1 MEDVVEYVFAGFMIF
16 LLFSSSASILSSIT
30 DRYLHM
36 ATYPNDVVINRLLYS
51 IAPEGRIDPFI
62 LQALSPNYSQVFGYY
77 LDYEYLRG
85 AINMGDYVFSIQISP
100 PLDVKVDFSDESII
114 IRSFNII
121 DMKPCGSEAF
131 VYLFYNGTLNSYYHI
146 ILDNGFGSIPLKFK
160 PQLMVVFVRYGQLFG
175 IGLYGDFKVNFIIA
189 QPMQFYLSSFG
200 GEYCIVDGVLGSSS
214 VRLLDENGAS
224 FYSRVFSNPISIS
237 NGSLEFSIFASGL
250 GDLHTIFGVC
260 GPDYNGSI
268 VLANSS
274 FMVNS
279 TVVKN
284 FTFNVPLSREF
295 HGSNV
300 RLFLKLSSSGKVYVY
315 FGGWTYPSTLR
326 LNNILSSS
334 YRSSYLSW
342 FNADNIWLLWFDKS
356 IHVNTLPIVG
366 FPYVVVY
373 VFNGV
378 FHVAFIPEL
387 KVSIGFLNEDYF
399 TYSFLRID
407 VHHLLLCKIGV
418 NGGGVGMW
426 RSEFNRTKSS

>member
-16 LLFSSSASILSSIT
+16 LLFSSSASILNSIV

-114 IRSFNII
+114 IRSFSVI

-131 VYLFYNGTLNSYYHI
+131 VYLFYNGTLNNYYHI

-175 IGLYGDFKVNFIIA
+175 IGLYGDFKVNSIIA

-214 VRLLDENGAS
+214 IRLLDENGIS

-260 GPDYNGSI
+260 GPDYNESI

-274 FMVNS
+274 FVVNS

-284 FTFNVPLSREF
+284 FAFNAPLLREF

-300 RLFLKLSSSGKVYVY
+300 RLFLKLISSGKVYVY
-315 FGGWTYPSTLR
+315 FGGWTYPSTLK

-334 YRSSYLSW
+334 YRSSYLSG
-342 FNADNIWLLWFDKS
+342 FNADNIWLLWFDKN
-356 IHVNTLPIVG
+356 IHVNTFPIAG
-366 FPYVVVY
+366 FPYVFVY

-378 FHVAFIPEL
+378 FHVTFIPEL
-387 KVSIGFLNEDYF
+387 KVSIGFLDEDYF

-407 VHHLLLCKIGV
+407 AHHLLLCRIGV
-418 NGGGVGMW
+418 NGGGVDMW
-426 RSEFNRTKSS
+426 RSVFNRTISS

>member
-16 LLFSSSASILSSIT
+16 LLFSSSASILSSIA

-36 ATYPNDVVINRLLYS
+36 ATYPNDLVINRLLYS
-51 IAPEGRIDPFI
+51 IAPEGRVDPFI
-62 LQALSPNYSQVFGYY
+62 LQALSPNYSQIFGYY
-77 LDYEYLRG
+77 LDYEYLRE
-85 AINMGDYVFSIQISP
+85 AINMEDYVFSIQISP

-121 DMKPCGSEAF
+121 DMKPCGNEAF
-131 VYLFYNGTLNSYYHI
+131 VYLFYNGTLNDYYHVS
-146 ILDNGFGSIPLKFK
+146 LDNGFGSIPLKFK

-175 IGLYGDFKVNFIIA
+175 IGLYGDFKVKSIIA
-189 QPMQFYLSSFG
+189 QPMQFYLSSFD

-224 FYSRVFSNPISIS
+224 FHSRVFSNPISIS
-237 NGSLEFSIFASGL
+237 NGSLEFSIFASGI
-250 GDLHTIFGVC
+250 GNLHTIFGIC

-274 FMVNS
+274 FTVNS
-279 TVVKN
+279 TIVKN

-300 RLFLKLSSSGKVYVY
+300 RLFLRLSSNGKVYVY

-342 FNADNIWLLWFDKS
+342 FNADNIWLLWFDKCV
-356 IHVNTLPIVG
+356 HVDTLPNMG

-373 VFNGV
+373 VFNSV

-387 KVSIGFLNEDYF
+387 KVSIGFLDEDDF
-399 TYSFLRID
+399 TYNFLRID
-407 VHHLLLCKIGV
+407 EHHLLLCKIGV
-418 NGGGVGMW
+418 KGGGVSM
-426 RSEFNRTKSS
+426 RESEFNRTKLS

>member
-16 LLFSSSASILSSIT
+16 LLFSSSASILNSIA

-36 ATYPNDVVINRLLYS
+36 TTYPNDVVINRLLYS
-51 IAPEGRIDPFI
+51 IAPGGRIDPLI

-85 AINMGDYVFSIQISP
+85 AINMGDYIFSIQISP
-100 PLDVKVDFSDESII
+100 PLDVKVDFKDESII
-114 IRSFNII
+114 IRSFNVI

-131 VYLFYNGTLNSYYHI
+131 VYLFYNGTLNDYYHI

-175 IGLYGDFKVNFIIA
+175 IGLYGDFKVNSIIA
-189 QPMQFYLSSFG
+189 QPMQLYLSSFG

-214 VRLLDENGAS
+214 TRLLDENGIS

-260 GPDYNGSI
+260 GPDYNGSTI
-268 VLANSS
+268 LANYS
-274 FMVNS
+274 FTVNS
-279 TVVKN
+279 TIVKN

-295 HGSNV
+295 QGSNV
-300 RLFLKLSSSGKVYVY
+300 RLFLKLISSGKVYVY
-315 FGGWTYPSTLR
+315 FGGWNYPSTLR

-334 YRSSYLSW
+334 YRSSYPSG

-356 IHVNTLPIVG
+356 IHVNTLPNAG

-387 KVSIGFLNEDYF
+387 KVSIGFLDEDCF
-399 TYSFLRID
+399 TYSFLRIGA
-407 VHHLLLCKIGV
+407 HHLLLCKIGI
-418 NGGGVGMW
+418 GEGGVGMW
-426 RSEFNRTKSS
+426 RSVFNRTKSS

>member
-1 MEDVVEYVFAGFMIF
+1 
-16 LLFSSSASILSSIT
+16 
-30 DRYLHM
+30 
-36 ATYPNDVVINRLLYS
+36 VVINRLLYS

-85 AINMGDYVFSIQISP
+85 AINMGDYIFSIQISP
-100 PLDVKVDFSDESII
+100 PLDVKVDFKDESII
-114 IRSFNII
+114 IRSFNVI

-131 VYLFYNGTLNSYYHI
+131 VYLFYNGTLNDYYHI

-175 IGLYGDFKVNFIIA
+175 IGLHGDFKVNSIIA

-214 VRLLDENGAS
+214 TRLLDENGIS

-237 NGSLEFSIFASGL
+237 NGSLGFSIFASGL

-260 GPDYNGSI
+260 GPDYNGSTI
-268 VLANSS
+268 LANSS
-274 FMVNS
+274 FTVNS
-279 TVVKN
+279 TIVKN

-295 HGSNV
+295 QGSDV
-300 RLFLKLSSSGKVYVY
+300 RLFLKLISSGRVYVY
-315 FGGWTYPSTLR
+315 FGGWNYPSTLR

-334 YRSSYLSW
+334 YRSSYPSG

-356 IHVNTLPIVG
+356 IHVNTLPNAG

-387 KVSIGFLNEDYF
+387 KVSIGFLDEDYF
-399 TYSFLRID
+399 TYSFLRIGA
-407 VHHLLLCKIGV
+407 HHLLLCKIGI
-418 NGGGVGMW
+418 GEGGVGMW
-426 RSEFNRTKSS
+426 RSVFNRTKSS

>member
-1 MEDVVEYVFAGFMIF
+1 
-16 LLFSSSASILSSIT
+16 
-30 DRYLHM
+30 
-36 ATYPNDVVINRLLYS
+36 
-51 IAPEGRIDPFI
+51 
-62 LQALSPNYSQVFGYY
+62 

-100 PLDVKVDFSDESII
+100 PLDVKVDFKDESII
-114 IRSFNII
+114 IRSFNVI

-131 VYLFYNGTLNSYYHI
+131 VYLFYNGTLNNYHI

-175 IGLYGDFKVNFIIA
+175 IGLYGDFKVNSIIA

-214 VRLLDENGAS
+214 TRLLDENGIS

-237 NGSLEFSIFASGL
+237 NGSLGFSIFASGL

-260 GPDYNGSI
+260 GPDYNWSTI
-268 VLANSS
+268 LANSS
-274 FMVNS
+274 FTVNS
-279 TVVKN
+279 TIVKN

-295 HGSNV
+295 QGSNV

-315 FGGWTYPSTLR
+315 FGGWNYPSTLR

-334 YRSSYLSW
+334 YRSSYLSG

-356 IHVNTLPIVG
+356 IHVNTLPNAG

-387 KVSIGFLNEDYF
+387 KVSIGFLDEDCF
-399 TYSFLRID
+399 TYSFLRIGA
-407 VHHLLLCKIGV
+407 HHLLLCKIGI
-418 NGGGVGMW
+418 GEGGVGMW